1 MAEKLI
7 AELGWVSH
15 FYDRDVEA
23 ILKQRCEKDDVDTI
37 PTLLN
42 RSMQFLHDNKSTS
55 YWHLVHFM
63 LMCGACARNTSTLGD
78 DQDSLIPECYQIYLA
93 EASTYSQFCQNL
105 KTKATFISEQE
116 IDQCMQGGGA
126 LARLQ

>member
-23 ILKQRCEKDDVDTI
+23 ILKQRCEKDDVDSI

-42 RSMQFLHDNKSTS
+42 RSMQFLHDNKRTS
-55 YWHLVHFM
+55 YWHLVY
-63 LMCGACARNTSTLGD
+63 LYADVRCLCPEYLDVRRRPGLAYPGVLSDLLGR
-78 DQDSLIPECYQIYLA
+78 
-93 EASTYSQFCQNL
+93 
-105 KTKATFISEQE
+105 
-116 IDQCMQGGGA
+116 
-126 LARLQ
+126 RLDLFAVLSKP